1 VRFSYLALV
10 QDKIKGLKVLR
21 AELTYQTQ
29 CESLEK
35 INKMGGWK

>member
-1 VRFSYLALV
+1 VV
-10 QDKIKGLKVLR
+10 KIKALKVLR

-35 INKMGGWK
+35 KKKKKMGGWK